1 MKLLDQIA
9 RRNGAQRNG
18 EVRLARTPTV
28 LQMEAVECGAASLG
42 MILGYYGRHVP
53 LEELRVA
60 CGVTRDGSSAGN
72 LLRAARSYGLEA
84 HGYKYE
90 VDDLK
95 KVAPP
100 FIIFWQFYHFV
111 VVEGFRPEGA
121 VLNDPA
127 GGRRLCDWEEFD
139 RAYTGVCLAFSPGP
153 EFTPS
158 NEVPATTSILR
169 AQLSG
174 SWGAVLFV
182 ILAGLALVVP
192 SIALPTFTKTF
203 IDEVMVGKSYGWVF
217 WIVVGIA
224 ASVLLQA
231 ILLELQQ
238 AAILRMQ
245 AKLAL
250 ANASRMLWHVLHL
263 PMTFFAQR
271 APAEVA
277 NRVAICDRVAELLSS
292 RLAASAIG
300 VIAALF
306 YLALMARYDRFLAAV
321 SLGIAGLNILA
332 LRIVARHRSDANA
345 TLLQEEAML
354 LGSSVSGLERIET
367 LKAGGAES
375 TFFMKW
381 LGRQARVMNARQR
394 FAVPSQV
401 LNAVPRLLITINVT
415 AILTL
420 GGLRVIEG
428 AISVGTLFAY
438 ALLMQLFIAPF
449 TTFVELGADVQEMDG
464 DVRRIEDVLRY
475 PPDPPRLLPRVQRVR
490 LAGEL
495 ELQNVSFGYSKHA
508 PPVVRDISFTI
519 APGRRVALVGPSGS
533 GKSTIAKLVSG
544 LFRAWSGRVLF
555 DGAEREAID
564 PALFATDV
572 AFVDQEIS
580 LYPGTVRSNLT
591 LWDPAVGDPAI
602 ERAARDACIHTDIMG
617 RPEGYD
623 AAMAEGGINFSGG
636 QRQRLEIARALV
648 RDPALVVLDEA
659 TSALDPLTEHLI
671 DESLR
676 RRGCAC
682 LIVAHR
688 LSTIRDADEII
699 VLDGGTI
706 SERGTHE
713 QLVTREGRYLSL
725 VRSQ

>member
-1 MKLLDQIA
+1 MKLLEF
-9 RRNGAQRNG
+9 RPRSSGKNGAAKA
-18 EVRLARTPTV
+18 VRTPTV

-42 MILGYYGRHVP
+42 MILGYFGRHVP

-72 LLRAARSYGLEA
+72 LLRAARGYGLEA
-84 HGYKYE
+84 HGFKY
-90 VDDLK
+90 DLHELK
-95 KVAPP
+95 TVPAP
-100 FIIFWQFYHFV
+100 FIIFWKFYHFV
-111 VVEGFRPEGA
+111 VVEGFTPDGA
-121 VLNDPA
+121 VINDPA

-139 RAYTGVCLAFSPGP
+139 QSYTGICLTFKPGP
-153 EFTPS
+153 EFKASNDVPS
-158 NEVPATTSILR
+158 TISILR
-169 AQLSG
+169 GQLAG
-174 SWGAVLFV
+174 SWGSVLFV
-182 ILAGLALVVP
+182 ILAGLALVIPGV
-192 SIALPTFTKTF
+192 ALPTFTKTF
-203 IDEVMVGKSYGWVF
+203 IDEVLVGRSNSWAF
-217 WIVVGIA
+217 WIAAGIVASIALQVV
-224 ASVLLQA
+224 
-231 ILLELQQ
+231 LLELEQH
-238 AAILRMQ
+238 AIVRLQ

-250 ANASRMLWHVLHL
+250 ANASRLLWHVLHL

-271 APAEVA
+271 SPAEVA

-300 VIAALF
+300 VVAALF
-306 YLALMARYDRFLAAV
+306 YLALMARYDRFLAMV
-321 SLGIAGLNILA
+321 SVLIAGLNILA
-332 LRIVARHRSDANA
+332 LRIVARQRSDANA
-345 TLLQEEAML
+345 SLLQEEAML

-381 LGRQARVMNARQR
+381 LGHQARVINARQR
-394 FAVPSQV
+394 FAIPSQV
-401 LNAVPRLLITINVT
+401 LNAVPRLLVT
-415 AILTL
+415 LNIMAILTL

-428 AISVGTLFAY
+428 AITIGTLFAY
-438 ALLMQLFIAPF
+438 AMLMQLFIAPF

-464 DVRRIEDVLRY
+464 DVRRIEDVMRY
-475 PPDPPRLLPRVQRVR
+475 PPDPPPAIARVERIR

-495 ELQNVSFGYSKHA
+495 ELRKVSFGYSRHA
-508 PPVVRDISFTI
+508 PPAVREISFVI
-519 APGRRVALVGPSGS
+519 APGRRIALVGPSGS

-544 LFRAWSGRVLF
+544 LFTPWSGSVLF
-555 DGAEREAID
+555 DGVERDAID
-564 PALFATDV
+564 PALFGSDV

-591 LWDPAVGDPAI
+591 LWDPAIPDTAV
-602 ERAARDACIHTDIMG
+602 ERAARDACIHADIVG
-617 RPEGYD
+617 RPEGY
-623 AAMAEGGINFSGG
+623 AAMMAEGGINFSGG

-659 TSALDPLTEHLI
+659 TSALDPLTEFLI
-671 DESLR
+671 DEALR

-699 VLDGGTI
+699 VLDKGVI
-706 SERGTHE
+706 SERGTHD
-713 QLVTREGRYLSL
+713 QLVAHDGRYLSL

>member
-1 MKLLDQIA
+1 MKLLERRA
-9 RRNGAQRNG
+9 SRNGARKS
-18 EVRLARTPTV
+18 VRTPTV

-60 CGVTRDGSSAGN
+60 CGVTRDGSSAGS

-84 HGYKYE
+84 KGYKYD
-90 VDDLK
+90 VDDLRSI
-95 KVAPP
+95 APP

-111 VVEGFRPEGA
+111 VVEGFTQNGV

-127 GGRRLCDWEEFD
+127 GGRRVADWEEFD
-139 RAYTGVCLAFSPGP
+139 RAYTGVCLTFSPSS
-153 EFTPS
+153 EFKPS
-158 NEVPATTSILR
+158 NEVPATTNILR
-169 AQLSG
+169 SQLVG
-174 SWGAVLFV
+174 SWGAVLFI

-192 SIALPTFTKTF
+192 NLALPTFTKAF
-203 IDEVMVGKSYGWVF
+203 IDEVLVGKSYSWVV
-217 WIVVGIA
+217 WIAFGIA
-224 ASVLLQA
+224 GSIALQ
-231 ILLELQQ
+231 IVLLELQEH
-238 AAILRMQ
+238 AILRLQ

-250 ANASRMLWHVLHL
+250 ANASRMLWHVLRL

-300 VIAALF
+300 VVAALF
-306 YLALMARYDRFLAAV
+306 YLALMARYDRFLALV
-321 SLGIAGLNILA
+321 SLGIAALNILA
-332 LRIVARHRSDANA
+332 LRIVAHRRSDANA
-345 TLLQEEAML
+345 ALLQEEAML
-354 LGSSVSGLERIET
+354 LGSSVGGLERIET
-367 LKAGGAES
+367 LKSGGAEG

-381 LGRQARVMNARQR
+381 LGRQARVVNARQR
-394 FAVPSQV
+394 FAVPSQM

-415 AILTL
+415 AILAL
-420 GGLRVIEG
+420 GGLRVIDG
-428 AISVGTLFAY
+428 AISIGTLFAY
-438 ALLMQLFIAPF
+438 VLLMQLFIAPF

-475 PPDPPRLLPRVQRVR
+475 PLDPPRAVQRIERVR

-495 ELQNVSFGYSKHA
+495 ELRAVSFGYNKHA
-508 PPVVRDISFTI
+508 EPAVREISFVI
-519 APGRRVALVGPSGS
+519 APGRRIALVGPSGS

-544 LFRAWSGRVLF
+544 LYTPWSGSVLF
-555 DGAEREAID
+555 DGVERDAID
-564 PALFATDV
+564 PALLGTDV

-591 LWDPAVGDPAI
+591 LWDPAVPDAAV
-602 ERAARDACIHTDIMG
+602 ERAARDACIHADITG

-623 AAMAEGGINFSGG
+623 AAVAEGGINFSGG

-682 LIVAHR
+682 LTVAHR
-688 LSTIRDADEII
+688 LSTIRDADEIL
-699 VLDGGTI
+699 VLDRGTI
-706 SERGTHE
+706 AERGTHDE
-713 QLVTREGRYLSL
+713 LVARKGRYLSL

>member
-1 MKLLDQIA
+1 MKLLDRGA
-9 RRNGAQRNG
+9 RQNGAAKA
-18 EVRLARTPTV
+18 VRTPTV
-28 LQMEAVECGAASLG
+28 LQMEAVECGAASLA
-42 MILGYYGRHVP
+42 MVLGFHGKRVP

-90 VDDLK
+90 IEDLY

-100 FIIFWQFYHFV
+100 FIVFWQFYHFV
-111 VVEGFRPEGA
+111 VVEGFTKDGA
-121 VLNDPA
+121 ILNDPA
-127 GGRRLCDWEEFD
+127 GGRRLCAWDEFG
-139 RAYTGVCLAFSPGP
+139 RAYTGVSLTFKPGP
-153 EFTPS
+153 DFIRS
-158 NEVPATTSILR
+158 NEVPTTISILR
-169 AQLSG
+169 AQLAG
-174 SWGAVLFV
+174 SWGAVVFV
-182 ILAGLALVVP
+182 VLAGLALVVP
-192 SIALPTFTKTF
+192 SIALPTFTKVF
-203 IDEVMVGKSYGWVF
+203 IDEVLVGKSYGWLF
-217 WIVVGIA
+217 RIGAGIA
-224 ASVLLQA
+224 MSIAVLIA
-231 ILLELQQ
+231 LLELQHR
-238 AAILRMQ
+238 AILHLQ

-250 ANASRMLWHVLHL
+250 ANATRMVWHVLHL

-271 APAEVA
+271 APAEIA

-292 RLAASAIG
+292 RLAASVIG

-321 SLGIAGLNILA
+321 SLVVAGLNILA
-332 LRIVARHRSDANA
+332 LRIVARQRSDANA
-345 TLLQEEAML
+345 ALIQEEAML
-354 LGSSVSGLERIET
+354 LGSAVGGLERIET

-381 LGRQARVMNARQR
+381 LGRQARVINARQR

-401 LNAVPRLLITINVT
+401 LNAVPRLLTTINIT

-420 GGLRVIEG
+420 GGLRVIDG
-428 AISVGTLFAY
+428 AISIGTLFAY
-438 ALLMQLFIAPF
+438 VLLMQLFIAPF

-475 PPDPPRLLPRVQRVR
+475 PPEAPRVAQRVECVR

-495 ELQNVSFGYSKHA
+495 ELRAVSFGYSKHA
-508 PPVVRDISFTI
+508 RPTVRDISFVI
-519 APGRRVALVGPSGS
+519 APGRRIALVGPSGS

-544 LFRAWSGRVLF
+544 LFVPWSGQVLF
-555 DGAEREAID
+555 DGIEREAID
-564 PALFATDV
+564 PALLGTEV

-580 LYPGTVRSNLT
+580 LFPGTVRSNLT
-591 LWDPAVGDPAI
+591 LWDPAISDAAI
-602 ERAARDACIHTDIMG
+602 ERAARDACIHAEIVS
-617 RPEGYD
+617 RPEGYETT
-623 AAMAEGGINFSGG
+623 MAEGGINFSGG

-648 RDPALVVLDEA
+648 RDPAIVVLDEA

-682 LIVAHR
+682 LIIAHR

-699 VLDGGTI
+699 VLDGGKVA
-706 SERGTHE
+706 ERGSHE
-713 QLVTREGRYLSL
+713 QLVARNGRYLSL

>member
-1 MKLLDQIA
+1 
-9 RRNGAQRNG
+9 
-18 EVRLARTPTV
+18 
-28 LQMEAVECGAASLG
+28 

-53 LEELRVA
+53 LEELRVG

-84 HGYKYE
+84 HGFKYDI
-90 VDDLK
+90 DDLRRLT
-95 KVAPP
+95 PP

-111 VVEGFRPEGA
+111 VVEGLTKDGA
-121 VLNDPA
+121 ILNDPA
-127 GGRRLCDWEEFD
+127 GGRRICDWEEFD
-139 RAYTGVCLAFSPGP
+139 CAYTGVCLTFSPGP
-153 EFTPS
+153 EFKPS
-158 NEVPATTSILR
+158 NDVPATTSILR
-169 AQLSG
+169 AQLTG

-182 ILAGLALVVP
+182 ILAGLALVLP
-192 SIALPTFTKTF
+192 SIALPTLTKTF
-203 IDEVMVGKSYGWVF
+203 IDEVMVGKSYGWVV
-217 WIVVGIA
+217 WIAFGII
-224 ASVLLQA
+224 ASIALQSV
-231 ILLELQQ
+231 LLELQQ
-238 AAILRMQ
+238 HAILRMQ

-250 ANASRMLWHVLHL
+250 ANASRMLWHCLHL

-271 APAEVA
+271 SPAEVA
-277 NRVAICDRVAELLSS
+277 NRVAICDRIADLLSS

-300 VIAALF
+300 VVAAIF
-306 YLALMARYDRFLAAV
+306 YLLLMARYDRFLAIV
-321 SLGIAGLNILA
+321 SVAIAALNILA
-332 LRIVARHRSDANA
+332 LRIVARRRSDANA
-345 TLLQEEAML
+345 ALLQEEALL

-367 LKAGGAES
+367 LKSGGAEY

-381 LGRQARVMNARQR
+381 LGRQARVINARQR

-420 GGLRVIEG
+420 GGLRVIDG

-438 ALLMQLFIAPF
+438 VLLMQLFIAPF

-464 DVRRIEDVLRY
+464 DVRRIQDVLRY
-475 PPDPPRLLPRVQRVR
+475 PIDPPRIAARIERVR
-490 LAGEL
+490 LEGKL
-495 ELQNVSFGYSKHA
+495 ELRNVSFGYSKHG
-508 PPVVRDISFTI
+508 PPAVREISFAI

-533 GKSTIAKLVSG
+533 GKSTIAKIVSG
-544 LFRAWSGRVLF
+544 LFVAWSGQVLF
-555 DGAEREAID
+555 DGVEREAID
-564 PALFATDV
+564 PAVFATDI

-580 LYPGTVRSNLT
+580 LFPGTVRSNLT
-591 LWDPAVGDPAI
+591 LWDPAISDAAI
-602 ERAARDACIHTDIMG
+602 ERAARDACIHPDIVG
-617 RPEGYD
+617 RPQGYD
-623 AAMAEGGINFSGG
+623 AAMAEGGVNFSGG

-659 TSALDPLTEHLI
+659 TSALDPLTEFLI

-688 LSTIRDADEII
+688 LSTIRDADEIL

-706 SERGTHE
+706 AERGTHE
-713 QLVTREGRYLSL
+713 ELVARKGRYVSL

>member
-1 MKLLDQIA
+1 MKLLKTTA
-9 RRNGAQRNG
+9 GGNGIIKP
-18 EVRLARTPTV
+18 VRTPTV

-90 VDDLK
+90 IDDLRK
-95 KVAPP
+95 IAPP
-100 FIIFWQFYHFV
+100 FVIFWNFYHFV
-111 VVEGFRPEGA
+111 VVEGFTKDGA
-121 VLNDPA
+121 LLNDPA
-127 GGRRLCDWEEFD
+127 GGRRVCDWEEFD
-139 RAYTGVCLAFSPGP
+139 HSYTGVCLTFSPGP
-153 EFTPS
+153 EFKPS

-169 AQLSG
+169 AQLAG

-182 ILAGLALVVP
+182 VVAGLALVVP
-192 SIALPTFTKTF
+192 NIALPTFTKTF

-217 WIVVGIA
+217 WIAIGIVGSIA
-224 ASVLLQA
+224 LRMA
-231 ILLELQQ
+231 LLELQQ
-238 AAILRMQ
+238 RAILHLQ

-250 ANASRMLWHVLHL
+250 ANASRMLWHCLHL

-271 APAEVA
+271 SPAEVA

-292 RLAASAIG
+292 RLAESAIG
-300 VIAALF
+300 IVAALF

-321 SLGIAGLNILA
+321 SLGIAALNILA
-332 LRIVARHRSDANA
+332 LRIVARRRSDANA
-345 TLLQEEAML
+345 AVLQEEAML
-354 LGSSVSGLERIET
+354 LGTSVSGLERIET
-367 LKAGGAES
+367 LKSGGAES

-381 LGRQARVMNARQR
+381 LGRQARVINARQR

-401 LNAVPRLLITINVT
+401 LNAVPRLLITINIT

-420 GGLRVIEG
+420 GGLRVIDG

-438 ALLMQLFIAPF
+438 VLLMQLFIAPF
-449 TTFVELGADVQEMDG
+449 TAFVELGADVQEMDG

-475 PPDPPRLLPRVQRVR
+475 PPDPPRTAQRVERTR
-490 LAGEL
+490 LAGGL
-495 ELQNVSFGYSKHA
+495 ELRAVSFGYSKNA
-508 PPVVRDISFTI
+508 PPAVRDISFVI
-519 APGRRVALVGPSGS
+519 APGRRIALVGPSGS

-544 LFRAWSGRVLF
+544 LFMPWNGQVLF
-555 DGAEREAID
+555 DGIERDAID

-591 LWDPAVGDPAI
+591 LWDPAISDAAI
-602 ERAARDACIHTDIMG
+602 ERAARDACIHADIAG

-659 TSALDPLTEHLI
+659 TSALDPLTEYLI

-682 LIVAHR
+682 LVVAHR
-688 LSTIRDADEII
+688 LSTIRDADEIL
-699 VLDGGTI
+699 VLDGGVI
-706 SERGTHE
+706 AERGTHDE
-713 QLVTREGRYLSL
+713 LVAREGRYLSL

>member
-1 MKLLDQIA
+1 MKLLEPRA
-9 RRNGAQRNG
+9 RRNGTTDHR
-18 EVRLARTPTV
+18 VRTPTV

-84 HGYKYE
+84 HGFKYD
-90 VDDLK
+90 VDELQK
-95 KVAPP
+95 IKPP
-100 FIIFWQFYHFV
+100 FIIFWMFYHFV
-111 VVEGFRPEGA
+111 VVEGFTKNGA

-127 GGRRLCDWEEFD
+127 GGRRVCDWDEFD
-139 RAYTGVCLAFSPGP
+139 RAYTGVCLTFSPGP
-153 EFTPS
+153 EFKPS
-158 NEVPATTSILR
+158 NEVPATTSVLR
-169 AQLSG
+169 AQLTG
-174 SWGAVLFV
+174 SWGAVLFIV
-182 ILAGLALVVP
+182 LGGLALVIP
-192 SIALPTFTKTF
+192 NIAMPTFTKTF
-203 IDEVMVGKSYGWVF
+203 IDEVMVGKSYGWVV
-217 WIVVGIA
+217 WIALGIG
-224 ASVLLQA
+224 ASILLQA
-231 ILLELQQ
+231 ALLELQQ
-238 AAILRMQ
+238 HAILRLQ

-250 ANASRMLWHVLHL
+250 ANASRMLWHCLHL
-263 PMTFFAQR
+263 PMTFFSQR
-271 APAEVA
+271 SPAEIA

-292 RLAASAIG
+292 RLAASAVG

-345 TLLQEEAML
+345 ALLQEEAML
-354 LGSSVSGLERIET
+354 LGTSVSGLERIET
-367 LKAGGAES
+367 LKSGGAES
-375 TFFMKW
+375 TFFTKW
-381 LGRQARVMNARQR
+381 LGRQAKVINARQR
-394 FAVPSQV
+394 FAVPSQI
-401 LNAVPRLLITINVT
+401 LNGVPRLLITINVT

-438 ALLMQLFIAPF
+438 VLLMNLFIAPF
-449 TTFVELGADVQEMDG
+449 TTFVELGGEVQEMDG
-464 DVRRIEDVLRY
+464 DVRRIQDVLRY
-475 PPDPPRLLPRVQRVR
+475 PADEQRVLPRVERTR

-495 ELQNVSFGYSKHA
+495 ELRNVAFGYSKHA
-508 PPVVRDISFTI
+508 PPAVRDISFVI
-519 APGRRVALVGPSGS
+519 APGRRIALVGPSGS

-544 LFRAWSGRVLF
+544 LFTPWSGQVLF

-591 LWDPAVGDPAI
+591 LWDPAITDAAV
-602 ERAARDACIHTDIMG
+602 ERAARDACIHADIAG
-617 RPEGYD
+617 RPEGYE

-636 QRQRLEIARALV
+636 QRQRMEIARALV

-659 TSALDPLTEHLI
+659 TSALDPMTEYLI
-671 DESLR
+671 DGSLR

-699 VLDGGTI
+699 VLDGGTVA
-706 SERGTHE
+706 ERGTHDE
-713 QLVTREGRYLSL
+713 LVAREGRYLSL

>member
-1 MKLLDQIA
+1 VKSFVRGA
-9 RRNGAQRNG
+9 SRNGARKP
-18 EVRLARTPTV
+18 VRTPTV

-60 CGVTRDGSSAGN
+60 CGVTRDGSSAGS

-84 HGYKYE
+84 HGYKYD
-90 VDDLK
+90 VDDLRNIE
-95 KVAPP
+95 PP
-100 FIIFWQFYHFV
+100 FIVFWQFYHFV
-111 VVEGFRPEGA
+111 VVEGFTQNGVA
-121 VLNDPA
+121 LNDPA
-127 GGRRLCDWEEFD
+127 GGRRVVDWEEFD
-139 RAYTGVCLAFSPGP
+139 RAYTGVCLSFSPSP
-153 EFTPS
+153 EFQPS
-158 NEVPATTSILR
+158 NEVPATTNILR
-169 AQLSG
+169 SQLVG
-174 SWGAVLFV
+174 SWGAVLFI

-192 SIALPTFTKTF
+192 NLALPTFTKAF
-203 IDEVMVGKSYGWVF
+203 IDDVLVGKSYGWVV
-217 WIVVGIA
+217 WIAFGIA
-224 ASVLLQA
+224 GSIALQIA
-231 ILLELQQ
+231 LLELQEH
-238 AAILRMQ
+238 AILRLQ

-250 ANASRMLWHVLHL
+250 ANASRMLWHVLRL

-292 RLAASAIG
+292 RLAGSAIG
-300 VIAALF
+300 VVAALF
-306 YLALMARYDRFLAAV
+306 YLALMASYDRFLAVV
-321 SLGIAGLNILA
+321 SLAIAALNILA
-332 LRIVARHRSDANA
+332 LRIVAHRRSDANA
-345 TLLQEEAML
+345 ALLQEEAML
-354 LGSSVSGLERIET
+354 LGSSVGGLERIET
-367 LKAGGAES
+367 LKSGGAEG

-381 LGRQARVMNARQR
+381 LGRQARVVNARQR
-394 FAVPSQV
+394 FAIPSQM
-401 LNAVPRLLITINVT
+401 LNAVPRLLITINIT
-415 AILTL
+415 AILAL
-420 GGLRVIEG
+420 GGLRVIDG
-428 AISVGTLFAY
+428 AISIGTLFAY
-438 ALLMQLFIAPF
+438 VLLMQLFIAPF

-475 PPDPPRLLPRVQRVR
+475 PLDSPRAVQRIERVR

-495 ELQNVSFGYSKHA
+495 ELRAVSFGYNIHA
-508 PPVVRDISFTI
+508 EPAVREISFVI
-519 APGRRVALVGPSGS
+519 APGRRIALVGPSGS

-544 LFRAWSGRVLF
+544 LYTPWSGSVLF
-555 DGAEREAID
+555 DGVEREAVD
-564 PALFATDV
+564 PALLGTDV

-591 LWDPAVGDPAI
+591 LWDPAVSDAAV
-602 ERAARDACIHTDIMG
+602 ERAARDARIHADIAG

-623 AAMAEGGINFSGG
+623 AAVAEGGINFSGG

-682 LIVAHR
+682 LTVAHR
-688 LSTIRDADEII
+688 LSTIRDADEIL
-699 VLDGGTI
+699 VLDRGI
-706 SERGTHE
+706 IAERGTHDE
-713 QLVTREGRYLSL
+713 LVARGGRYLSL

>member
-1 MKLLDQIA
+1 MKLLERYKPSNAQQ
-9 RRNGAQRNG
+9 NGSVKA
-18 EVRLARTPTV
+18 VRTPTV
-28 LQMEAVECGAASLG
+28 LQMEAVECGAACLG
-42 MILGYYGRHVP
+42 MILGYYGKHVP

-72 LLRAARSYGLEA
+72 LLRAARAYGLEA
-84 HGYKYE
+84 HGYKYDI
-90 VDDLK
+90 DDLRK
-95 KVAPP
+95 TSPP
-100 FIIFWQFYHFV
+100 YIIFWQFYHFV
-111 VVEGFRPEGA
+111 VLEGFTKDGA
-121 VLNDPA
+121 ILNDPA
-127 GGRRLCDWEEFD
+127 GGRRVCDWEEFS
-139 RAYTGVCLAFSPGP
+139 RAYTGVCLTFSPGP
-153 EFTPS
+153 DFKPS

-169 AQLSG
+169 GQLTG
-174 SWGAVLFV
+174 SWGAVFFV
-182 ILAGLALVVP
+182 ILAGLALVIP
-192 SIALPTFTKTF
+192 NIALPTFTKTF

-217 WIVVGIA
+217 WIAIGILG
-224 ASVLLQA
+224 SIVLQVA
-231 ILLELQQ
+231 LLELQQ
-238 AAILRMQ
+238 NAIVRLQ

-250 ANASRMLWHVLHL
+250 ANASRMLWHVMHL

-271 APAEVA
+271 SPAEVA

-300 VIAALF
+300 VVAALF
-306 YLALMARYDRFLAAV
+306 YLALMARYDRFLALV
-321 SLGIAGLNILA
+321 SVTIAGLNILA
-332 LRIVARHRSDANA
+332 LRIVARRRSDANA
-345 TLLQEEAML
+345 ALLQEEAML

-381 LGRQARVMNARQR
+381 LGHQARVVNARQR
-394 FAVPSQV
+394 FATPSQV
-401 LNAVPRLLITINVT
+401 LNAVPRMLITINVT
-415 AILTL
+415 AILVL

-428 AISVGTLFAY
+428 AISIGTLFAY

-475 PPDPPRLLPRVQRVR
+475 PPDPPRTTERIERIR

-495 ELQNVSFGYSKHA
+495 ELRKVSFGYNKHA
-508 PPVVRDISFTI
+508 APAVREISFVI
-519 APGRRVALVGPSGS
+519 APGRRIALVGSSGS

-544 LFRAWSGRVLF
+544 LFVPWSGQVLF
-555 DGAEREAID
+555 DGIDRESID
-564 PALFATDV
+564 PALLGTDV

-591 LWDPAVGDPAI
+591 LWDPVISDAAI
-602 ERAARDACIHTDIMG
+602 ERAARDACIHADIIG

-623 AAMAEGGINFSGG
+623 AAIAEGGINFSGG

-659 TSALDPLTEHLI
+659 TSALDPLTEFLI

-688 LSTIRDADEII
+688 LSTIRDADEIL
-699 VLDGGTI
+699 VLENGTI
-706 SERGTHE
+706 AERGTHD
-713 QLVTREGRYLSL
+713 QLVALGGRYLSL

>member
-1 MKLLDQIA
+1 MKLLE
-9 RRNGAQRNG
+9 RKTPKNGA
-18 EVRLARTPTV
+18 VTTIRTPTV
-28 LQMEAVECGAASLG
+28 LQMEAVECGAACLG
-42 MILGYYGRHVP
+42 MILGYYGHHVP

-72 LLRAARSYGLEA
+72 LLRAARAYDLDAKGFR
-84 HGYKYE
+84 YD
-90 VDDLK
+90 VDDLRSL
-95 KVAPP
+95 APP

-111 VVEGFRPEGA
+111 VVEGFTKDGA
-121 VLNDPA
+121 ILNDPA
-127 GGRRLCDWEEFD
+127 GGRRVCDWEEFN
-139 RAYTGVCLAFSPGP
+139 RAYTGVCLTFSPGP
-153 EFTPS
+153 EFKRSNDVPS
-158 NEVPATTSILR
+158 TISILR
-169 AQLSG
+169 KQVAG

-182 ILAGLALVVP
+182 ILAGLALVIPNV
-192 SIALPTFTKTF
+192 ALPTFTKTF
-203 IDEVMVGKSYGWVF
+203 IDEVLVGKSYGWAF
-217 WIVVGIA
+217 WISVGIVGSIA
-224 ASVLLQA
+224 LQIA
-231 ILLELQQ
+231 LLELQQ
-238 AAILRMQ
+238 HAIVRLQ

-250 ANASRMLWHVLHL
+250 ANASRMLWHVMHL

-271 APAEVA
+271 SPAEVS

-292 RLAASAIG
+292 RLAASAVG

-306 YLALMARYDRFLAAV
+306 YLALMAGYDRFLAVV
-321 SLGIAGLNILA
+321 SLAIAGLNILA
-332 LRIVARHRSDANA
+332 LRIVARQRSDANA
-345 TLLQEEAML
+345 ALLQEEAML

-381 LGRQARVMNARQR
+381 LGHQARVVNARQR

-401 LNAVPRLLITINVT
+401 LNAVPRLLVTINVT
-415 AILTL
+415 AILAL

-428 AISVGTLFAY
+428 AISIGTLFAY
-438 ALLMQLFIAPF
+438 ALLMQLFLAPF
-449 TTFVELGADVQEMDG
+449 TTFVELGGDVQEMDG
-464 DVRRIEDVLRY
+464 DLRRIEDVMRY
-475 PPDPPRLLPRVQRVR
+475 PAAEPRSIARVERIR

-495 ELQNVSFGYSKHA
+495 ELRDVSFGYNKHA
-508 PPVVRDISFTI
+508 PPAVHDISFVI
-519 APGRRVALVGPSGS
+519 SPGRRIALVGSSGS
-533 GKSTIAKLVSG
+533 GKSTIAKIVSG
-544 LFRAWSGRVLF
+544 LYLPWSGQVLF
-555 DGAEREAID
+555 DGIERDAID
-564 PALFATDV
+564 PALLGSDV

-580 LYPGTVRSNLT
+580 LYPGTVRVNLT
-591 LWDPAVGDPAI
+591 LWDPAVPDAAV
-602 ERAARDACIHTDIMG
+602 ERAARDACIHADIVG

-623 AAMAEGGINFSGG
+623 AAIAEGGVNFSGG

-659 TSALDPLTEHLI
+659 TSALDPLTEYLI

-699 VLDGGTI
+699 VLDKGI
-706 SERGTHE
+706 IAERGTHDE
-713 QLVTREGRYLSL
+713 LVARDGRYLSL

>member
-1 MKLLDQIA
+1 MKLLE
-9 RRNGAQRNG
+9 RGAHPNG
-18 EVRLARTPTV
+18 ERKAVRTPTV
-28 LQMEAVECGAASLG
+28 LQMEAVECGAASLA

-53 LEELRVA
+53 LEELRVT
-60 CGVTRDGSSAGN
+60 CGVTRDGSSAAN
-72 LLRAARSYGLEA
+72 LLRAARAYGLES
-84 HGYKYE
+84 HGYKYD
-90 VDDLK
+90 VDELRK
-95 KVAPP
+95 LAPP

-111 VVEGFRPEGA
+111 VVEGFTKDGA
-121 VLNDPA
+121 LLNDPA

-139 RAYTGVCLAFSPGP
+139 RAYTGVCLTFSPGP

-158 NEVPATTSILR
+158 NEVPAATSILR
-169 AQLSG
+169 NQLAG
-174 SWGAVLFV
+174 SWGAVAFV
-182 ILAGLALVVP
+182 ILAGLALVIP
-192 SIALPTFTKTF
+192 NIALPTFTKTF
-203 IDEVMVGKSYGWVF
+203 IDEVLVGKGYGWVV
-217 WIVVGIA
+217 WIAVGIVGSIA
-224 ASVLLQA
+224 LTIVLLELEQQA
-231 ILLELQQ
+231 ILHL
-238 AAILRMQ
+238 Q

-271 APAEVA
+271 SPAEIA
-277 NRVAICDRVAELLSS
+277 NRVSICDRVAELLSS

-300 VIAALF
+300 VVAALF

-321 SLGIAGLNILA
+321 SLGIAALNILA

-345 TLLQEEAML
+345 ALLQEEGML

-367 LKAGGAES
+367 LKSGGAES

-381 LGRQARVMNARQR
+381 LGRQSRVVNARQR

-420 GGLRVIEG
+420 GGLRVIDG
-428 AISVGTLFAY
+428 AISIGTLFAY

-464 DVRRIEDVLRY
+464 DIRRIEDVMRY
-475 PPDPPRLLPRVQRVR
+475 PADPPRVGQRVERVR

-495 ELQNVSFGYSKHA
+495 ELRAVSFGYSKHA
-508 PPVVRDISFTI
+508 APAVREISFVI

-544 LFRAWSGRVLF
+544 LFVPWSGQVLF
-555 DGAEREAID
+555 DGIEREAID

-591 LWDPAVGDPAI
+591 LWDPAVPDVAI
-602 ERAARDACIHTDIMG
+602 ERAARDACIHADITS
-617 RPEGYD
+617 RPEGYE

-659 TSALDPLTEHLI
+659 TSALDPLTEFLI

-688 LSTIRDADEII
+688 LSTIRDADEIV

-706 SERGTHE
+706 AERGTHDE
-713 QLVTREGRYLSL
+713 LVARKGRYLSL